1 MWYKIFSIADNSL
14 IVKSGD
20 NGLIAPLF
28 VVFYILGGG
37 DKMNSKSVEICGIN
51 TSMLPKINSQECVKL
66 LKEMKNGNE
75 KAKEKLI
82 MANMR
87 LVLSVIKKF
96 NNPSLSKDDLFQAG
110 CLGLIK
116 AATNFDLSVGV
127 KFSTYAVPMII
138 GEVKRCVRQ
147 RNSLR
152 VPRSIRDT
160 AYKVL
165 KMRNQIEREDK
176 EATNEEI
183 ARRLNIREKE
193 VAYALDAISDTVS
206 LYDPVYNKEGDT
218 LLIMDQ
224 LADETTVDVWTE
236 NVALKN
242 ALNELNE
249 REQKIIYL
257 RYYEGKTQTEIS
269 TEIGLSQAQVS
280 RLEKNALCAIKNK
293 IS

>member
-1 MWYKIFSIADNSL
+1 
-14 IVKSGD
+14 
-20 NGLIAPLF
+20 
-28 VVFYILGGG
+28 
-37 DKMNSKSVEICGIN
+37 MNSKSVEICGIN

-183 ARRLNIREKE
+183 AR
-193 VAYALDAISDTVS
+193 
-206 LYDPVYNKEGDT
+206 
-218 LLIMDQ
+218 Q
-224 LADETTVDVWTE
+224 
-236 NVALKN
+236 
-242 ALNELNE
+242 
-249 REQKIIYL
+249 QK
-257 RYYEGKTQTEIS
+257 K
-269 TEIGLSQAQVS
+269 
-280 RLEKNALCAIKNK
+280 LEKLNGEKKSLEGRINNPKFVANAPKELIEQTKARIDEINIQSSTINQLIESLK
-293 IS
+293 